1 MMQRQPCRDLEECF
15 KLKEQRCKSPMNKHG
30 LIQVHKASRVKAQ
43 KRLSQ
48 DGKGGAAKVTEIA
61 DFIIK
66 GNVKV
71 PGSH

>member
-1 MMQRQPCRDLEECF
+1 
-15 KLKEQRCKSPMNKHG
+15 MNKHG